1 MSKGMTPAILA
12 LVNERARDKM
22 RCTLSMRKPP
32 QAAAPGAQPRIQRA
46 DQLS

>member
-1 MSKGMTPAILA
+1 MSRGMTPAILA

-22 RCTLSMRKPP
+22 RCTLSMRKAPKP
-32 QAAAPGAQPRIQRA
+32 VSPGAQPRMQSA